1 MVVLGLEA
9 QIVSLRQ
16 RRIGGFGRFGLG
28 GLGLSAVRL
37 LGLSYSLLVY
47 TLDPKLGECAGT
59 QKLWGGGGGG
69 IGFRREF
76 GFTIKPRRRKPLPT
90 ALFVFFC
97 SG

>member
-37 LGLSYSLLVY
+37 
-47 TLDPKLGECAGT
+47 
-59 QKLWGGGGGG
+59 
-69 IGFRREF
+69 
-76 GFTIKPRRRKPLPT
+76 
-90 ALFVFFC
+90 
-97 SG
+97 